1 MLSNEEIEAYKQLQ
15 KQTQEANVD
24 KQTLKTEIKV
34 ISEQGLEKLQ
44 KYGFESYKDIPK
56 LQAHIEKLEA
66 KVREEAEQ
74 MRQYCTYMA
83 EKKMEKLTI
92 FNKD

>member
-66 KVREEAEQ
+66 QVRDEAEQ
-74 MRQYCTYMA
+74 MRQTSDGYGSR
-83 EKKMEKLTI
+83 L
-92 FNKD
+92 

>member
-74 MRQYCTYMA
+74 MRQYCTYTA